1 MNWLVWKQHSKQ
13 FMIAAILLA
22 LFAALLIPTGLHYWQ
37 VYQHALSTCS
47 QSNTCDELKVEL
59 FQSSIDQAL
68 FQLEPF
74 AILILPIVL
83 GLFWGVPLL
92 AREYTEGTNLL
103 VWTRSISR
111 RRWLTTKLIW
121 ILVATAAIS
130 GAFTALSTWWSKTPN
145 ALNLDRFV
153 DLPFSAQGIVPVAYA
168 IFAVALGTALGA
180 WFKRTMIALGVTLVL
195 LVGIIIIVVPKLV
208 RPQYVAPIT
217 VTSSMDFDA
226 LRSKLPS
233 GAWRLS
239 TGIIDKNGNTFDHL
253 DFPSWPPQCQTI
265 AQQTQQTPT
274 AGPKTAGSATVDS
287 CLTAA
292 GYRQI
297 ARYQP
302 DNRYWEFQQIEF
314 GLYMLLSLI
323 PIGATYWLVLRRDA

>member
-13 FMIAAILLA
+13 FMIATILLI

-47 QSNTCDELKVEL
+47 QSNTCAELKGEL
-59 FQSSIDQAL
+59 FQSSTDQAI

-74 AILILPIVL
+74 AIMILPILL
-83 GLFWGVPLL
+83 GMFWGVPLL
-92 AREYTEGTNLL
+92 AREYSEGTNLL

-121 ILVATAAIS
+121 ILVATVVVS
-130 GAFTALSTWWSKTPN
+130 GAFTALGTWWSKTPN

-153 DLPFSAQGIVPVAYA
+153 FLPFSTQGIVPVAYA
-168 IFAVALGTALGA
+168 TFAVALGIALGA
-180 WFKRTMIALGVTLVL
+180 WLKRTMIALGLTFVL
-195 LVGIIIIVVPKLV
+195 LVGIIVIVVPTLI
-208 RPQYVAPIT
+208 RPQYVTPIT
-217 VTSSMDFDA
+217 VTSSMGFNA

-239 TGIIDKNGNTFDHL
+239 MGVIDKNGNTFDQL
-253 DFPSWPPQCQTI
+253 DFPNWPPQCQTL
-265 AQQTQQTPT
+265 AQTQQAPT
-274 AGPKTAGSATVDS
+274 AGSKTEDSATVDS

-323 PIGATYWLVLRRDA
+323 PIGATYWLVLKRDA